1 MKKIIV
7 GIPNC
12 MQCKT
17 LASACPDVEKVEV
30 EPSDILNF
38 ARAVGIKSMPF
49 VVAVGEPHELQKE
62 LSVNV
67 IN

>member
-12 MQCKT
+12 QNCKV
-17 LASACPDVEKVEV
+17 LSNACPNVEKVEL

-38 ARAVGIKSMPF
+38 ARNVGIKSMPF
-49 VVAVGEPHELQKE
+49 VVIVGEPHELQAE
-62 LSVNV
+62 LQK
-67 IN
+67 